1 MVKWKR
7 PNNGLIRRDNK
18 TTFLR
23 KTSIIRAE
31 IAVIITAIGKILLVR
46 KGFEFYLILLFSPF
60 LTYELSN

>member
-23 KTSIIRAE
+23 KTSIIRTE
-31 IAVIITAIGKILLVR
+31 VAVIITAIGKILLVR
-46 KGFEFYLILLFSPF
+46 KGLVLF
-60 LTYELSN
+60 